1 MEDLKL
7 IRLTV
12 ETQLKPFDCGDTDL
26 NDFFYNDA
34 KRLAEQL
41 LATTYV
47 YENNEE
53 TVAFFS
59 LLNDKITIG
68 NFASN
73 RKYKR
78 FKQIQLL
85 DKQGKSFSSYPA
97 VKIGRFA
104 VSINHQRNQHGK
116 DLLNYIKQLFITHN
130 RTGCRFLTVDA
141 YNNPKTLAFYK
152 REDFEILDSVECDNN
167 DEKTILMYFNLMRLT
182 E

>member
-1 MEDLKL
+1 MDDLKL

-12 ETQLKPFDCGDTDL
+12 DTRLKPFDCGDTDL

-53 TVAFFS
+53 TIAFFS
-59 LLNDKITIG
+59 LLNDKITID

-78 FKQIQLL
+78 FKQVQLL

-97 VKIGRFA
+97 ERLE
-104 VSINHQRNQHGK
+104 
-116 DLLNYIKQLFITHN
+116 DLPYL
-130 RTGCRFLTVDA
+130 
-141 YNNPKTLAFYK
+141 
-152 REDFEILDSVECDNN
+152 
-167 DEKTILMYFNLMRLT
+167 
-182 E
+182 